1 MDDNKN
7 TNPTEIEIGGKKYT
21 QEELQGIIGFKTQVE
36 ELETKFN
43 TKLDRLMPEFT
54 KKTQRLA
61 EIEPEW
67 EQLKKAKDEEANK
80 PRPSTLTPEEK
91 EQAKK
96 ALIDILG
103 DDVVKRQDFDAF
115 YAQRRS
121 AEKLVEDID
130 TLIVKNKEDGKP
142 STNRE
147 DLLKHMSETGIRNP
161 ERAYKD
167 MFDEQLDKWK
177 EDQLKKVK
185 PSGMFTQSNSDAGN
199 KQPNPLKVTKDN
211 LASMIAEVVN
221 RG

>member
-142 STNRE
+142 FTNRE